1 MQQQNEQNPQ
11 VQQQA
16 VPPTINFNTVLE
28 ALQNFLDPNLDPNH
42 ALDLAFFFVVL
53 DLFDY
58 KFSVDLRTI
67 GQLFREDFKI
77 YLINAKLRQISG
89 TACLDIS
96 DNPNSKL
103 FSSLY
108 LVLAG
113 NFFSDLDDLVDA
125 ELHSLVKCVP
135 KIIAGNHLDIQPS
148 DIDEFVQNEASTYT
162 LEQLS

>member
-1 MQQQNEQNPQ
+1 MQQRVDTPS
-11 VQQQA
+11 
-16 VPPTINFNTVLE
+16 INFNTVLE
-28 ALQNFLDPNLDPNH
+28 ALQNFLDPNLEPNH

-53 DLFDY
+53 DLFDF

-77 YLINAKLRQISG
+77 YLVNAKLRQISG
-89 TACLDIS
+89 TSCLDIS

-103 FSSLY
+103 FSSMY
-108 LVLAG
+108 VVLAG

-148 DIDEFVQNEASTYT
+148 DIDAFIQDEVSTYT
-162 LEQLS
+162 LE